1 MSGADLSED
10 TSPPSW
16 EESSVPSLQVSIC
29 AQGCVFRNMQSNS
42 SVDGFWEGSVLV
54 QMVASTAANHSW
66 YTTISDRVI
75 NELLEG
81 DLEDLN
87 VSSVLLKSTAYS
99 SQLATTAI
107 TRGSRDDLWIYQT
120 TYLPDVQQPSKD
132 SSYDIDQQTF
142 LYYAELLSVIN
153 FYYIPALVLFGSIG
167 NILSV
172 LVFFKTKLKKLSSS
186 YYLAALGLSDTCYL
200 VGLFIPWLNLV
211 DIKIYTLEVYCQFFT
226 FFSNLCSFLSVWF
239 VVAFTVERFIAVLY
253 PLKRQTMCTVRRA
266 KMVITALTLIGVFIS
281 LPVIFFASPLYS
293 PAMNETICDMPEEY
307 KDQMTMFNYLD
318 TILVFVV
325 PFTVIVVLNT
335 FTALTVWKFAG
346 VRRTMTMPRSFGGLR
361 ESRRHHHQH
370 QLNLSSSDAQLLNGN
385 TVVQQVHHYSRGR
398 VANSQIK
405 VTKML
410 LIVST
415 VFVCL
420 NLPSYAVRVK
430 IFLGTEHAHIVLL
443 VQNCCHLF
451 FMTNFGINFILYCVS
466 GQNFRKAVFGMFR
479 KHSMRQINQEQASGT
494 QISEFI
500 LRNGSKMRRNTTTN
514 NDADNSWRDLTD
526 YQITNFVK

>member
-1 MSGADLSED
+1 
-10 TSPPSW
+10 
-16 EESSVPSLQVSIC
+16 
-29 AQGCVFRNMQSNS
+29 MQNNS
-42 SVDGFWEGSVLV
+42 SVNAFWEGNGLFV
-54 QMVASTAANHSW
+54 QMVLSPEGNYNPTAASDDEVLNDLVLRGALAESNGSDNFLR
-66 YTTISDRVI
+66 TT
-75 NELLEG
+75 G
-81 DLEDLN
+81 
-87 VSSVLLKSTAYS
+87 YS
-99 SQLATTAI
+99 SYLATKPP
-107 TRGSRDDLWIYQT
+107 LWGNLDESWFHQT
-120 TYLPDVQQPSKD
+120 TYQPEILSNSKD
-132 SSYDIDQQTF
+132 QYYDIDQHTF

-167 NILSV
+167 NVLSV

-200 VGLFIPWLNLV
+200 FGLFVPWLNLI
-211 DIKIYTLEVYCQFFT
+211 DIKIYTLEMYCQFFT

-266 KMVITALTLIGVFIS
+266 KIVISALTLIGVFIS
-281 LPVIFFASPLYS
+281 LPVIFFASPQFS

-307 KDQMTMFNYLD
+307 KDQMTVFNYLD
-318 TILVFVV
+318 TILVFIV

-346 VRRTMTMPRSFGGLR
+346 VRRTMTMPRSFGSNIR
-361 ESRRHHHQH
+361 ESRRQHH
-370 QLNLSSSDAQLLNGN
+370 LLNASYSNQLVLNGS
-385 TVVQQVHHYSRGR
+385 VPVQQVHHYSRSR

-415 VFVCL
+415 VFICL

-430 IFLGTEHAHIVLL
+430 IFLGTEHAHLMVL
-443 VQNCCHLF
+443 VQNCCQLF

-479 KHSMRQINQEQASGT
+479 KRSTRQINQEQASGT
-494 QISEFI
+494 QITGEPSIPF
-500 LRNGSKMRRNTTTN
+500 S
-514 NDADNSWRDLTD
+514 
-526 YQITNFVK
+526 YF

>member
-1 MSGADLSED
+1 
-10 TSPPSW
+10 
-16 EESSVPSLQVSIC
+16 
-29 AQGCVFRNMQSNS
+29 MQNNS
-42 SVDGFWEGSVLV
+42 SGNAFWEGNGLHE
-54 QMVASTAANHSW
+54 QMVQPSDANRSQ
-66 YTTISDRVI
+66 YAFSGSVEVL
-75 NELLEG
+75 NEL
-81 DLEDLN
+81 
-87 VSSVLLKSTAYS
+87 VSGEQEFLRESNASGVIFRTTSYS
-99 SQLATTAI
+99 SYLATTAVL
-107 TRGSRDDLWIYQT
+107 TGGSNESWYHQT
-120 TYLPDVQQPSKD
+120 TYQPEITQNVH
-132 SSYDIDQQTF
+132 SYDIDQHTF
-142 LYYAELLSVIN
+142 IYYAELLSMIN

-167 NILSV
+167 NVLSV

-200 VGLFIPWLNLV
+200 FGLFVPWLNLI
-211 DIKIYTLEVYCQFFT
+211 DIKIYTLDVYCQFFT

-266 KMVITALTLIGVFIS
+266 KMVISALTLIGVFIS
-281 LPVIFFASPLYS
+281 LPVIFFASPQYS

-307 KDQMTMFNYLD
+307 KDQMTVFNYLD

-325 PFTVIVVLNT
+325 PFTAIVVLNT

-346 VRRTMTMPRSFGGLR
+346 VRRTMTMPRSYGSNIR
-361 ESRRHHHQH
+361 ESRRHHHQLNSSCSS
-370 QLNLSSSDAQLLNGN
+370 QLCMNGN
-385 TVVQQVHHYSRGR
+385 NPVQQVHHYSRGR

-430 IFLGTEHAHIVLL
+430 IFLGTEQAHIMVL

-479 KHSMRQINQEQASGT
+479 KRSARQINQEQASGT
-494 QISEFI
+494 QITEFV
-500 LRNGSKMRRNTTTN
+500 LRTGSKLRRNPATN
-514 NDADNSWRDLTD
+514 NDADGSWRELTE